1 VAKYKFKTK
10 PYTHQI
16 EALKVLL
23 RNRGGALFMEM
34 GTGKSKVC
42 IDWVAAEAVRLDE
55 RAPGVRCLIT
65 CPLSVVG
72 VWPKEIAKHDPFAD
86 NDYMGAEYRIV
97 NYDKVW
103 RPHVYDELVE
113 WLCEVPP
120 EKRLIIADESHKI
133 KTHSSRRSKAMHRLG
148 HYTEKKVIASGTP
161 VTNKNTLDLF
171 SQFKFLRE
179 SIFGT
184 HFDHFKQ
191 KVAVFKWNSP
201 VIHRFKNKRWVRK
214 KTKHLVYRIKKDECL
229 DLPPRTHEIIPVFL
243 EPQARRVYDQ
253 LAEQAITEWAGM
265 EVEAPHVLTRMM
277 RLSQITGGW
286 LKGDEGYRKISNV
299 KIEKLKELLDDF
311 QDNERQKL
319 VIYARFK
326 KELIDIRKAVKETN
340 HYYVL
345 TIRGKNRKR
354 RERIY
359 EAFEAIDLPTV
370 LVVQLATGSEG
381 RNELVVAREAVFFSH
396 DQSMVHFHQALD
408 RLHRP
413 GQLHKVTY
421 YHLLAD
427 LTQDPLILLGLRENF
442 RAAEMALKYPKMLH
456 SSADTAQ
463 VQERRHGKKKREKA
477 GRRKEKAEVRRGR

>member
-1 VAKYKFKTK
+1 VAKYHFKTK
-10 PYTHQI
+10 PYKHQV

-23 RNRGGALFMEM
+23 HNHGGALFCEM
-34 GTGKSKVC
+34 GTGKTKII
-42 IDWVAAEAVRLDE
+42 IDWAAAEAIQVDE
-55 RAPGVRCLIT
+55 RAPAVRALVV

-72 VWPKEIAKHDPFAD
+72 VWPKEIAKHDPFAE
-86 NDYMGAEYRIV
+86 NDFMGAEWRII

-103 RPHVYDELVE
+103 RPHIYDEIVE
-113 WLCEVPP
+113 WLTEVPP
-120 EKRLIIADESHKI
+120 ERRIIIADESHKI
-133 KTHSSRRSKAMHRLG
+133 KTYSSRRSKAMHRLG

-184 HFDHFKQ
+184 HFDHFKH
-191 KVAVFKWNSP
+191 KVAVFQWNSP
-201 VIHRFKNKRWVRK
+201 VIHRFKNKKWVRK
-214 KTKHLVYRIKKDECL
+214 KTQHLVYRIKKDECL

-243 EPQARRVYDQ
+243 EKHARIVYDQ
-253 LAEQAITEWAGM
+253 MAEQAITEWAGM
-265 EVEAPHVLTRMM
+265 GVEAPHVLTRMM

-286 LKGDEGYRKISNV
+286 LKGDEGYRKISNA
-299 KIEKLKELLDDF
+299 KIIQLIELLEDLK
-311 QDNERQKL
+311 DNDREKI

-326 KELIDIRKAVKETN
+326 KEMIDIREAVKSLN
-340 HYYVL
+340 HYRVL

-359 EAFEAIDLPTV
+359 TAFESIEIPTV

-381 RNELVVAREAVFFSH
+381 RNELVVAREAIFFSH

-421 YHLLAD
+421 YHLLIENS
-427 LTQDPLILLGLRENF
+427 QDPLVLLGLRENF

-456 SSADTAQ
+456 SSTDTAQ
-463 VQERRHGKKKREKA
+463 IEEKPRRAKKRSKAKKK
-477 GRRKEKAEVRRGR
+477 

>member
-1 VAKYKFKTK
+1 MAKYRFKTK
-10 PYTHQI
+10 PYRHQVD
-16 EALKVLL
+16 ALKVLL

-34 GTGKSKVC
+34 GTGKSKVA
-42 IDWVAAEAVRLDE
+42 IDWAAAESIRVDE
-55 RAPGVRCLIT
+55 RAPKLRALVT

-86 NDYMGAEYRIV
+86 NDFMGVEWKVIH
-97 NYDKVW
+97 YDVIW
-103 RPHVYDELVE
+103 RPHIYDELVE

-120 EKRLIIADESHKI
+120 TQRLIIADESHKI
-133 KTHSSRRSKAMHRLG
+133 KTYSTRRSKAMHRLG
-148 HYTEKKVIASGTP
+148 HYTEMKVIMSGTP

-191 KVAVFKWNSP
+191 KVAIYKWNSP
-201 VIHRFKNKRWVRK
+201 VIHRFKNQKWVRK
-214 KTKHLVYRIKKDECL
+214 KTQHLVYRIKKDECL

-243 EPQARRVYDQ
+243 EPKARKIYDQ
-253 LAEQAITEWAGM
+253 LAQQAITEFAGL

-286 LKGDEGYRKISNV
+286 LKGEEGYRKISNA
-299 KIEKLKELLDDF
+299 KIEVYEDLLGNLKAS
-311 QDNERQKL
+311 ERKK
-319 VIYARFK
+319 VVVFARFK
-326 KELIDIRKAVKETN
+326 KEIIDLRVATKKVG
-340 HYYVL
+340 YRVL

-359 EAFEAIDLPTV
+359 AAFESADVYTV

-381 RNELVVAREAVFFSH
+381 RNELVVAREAIFFSH

-413 GQLHKVTY
+413 GQKHKVTY
-421 YHLLAD
+421 FHLLID
-427 LTQDPLILLGLRENF
+427 KSQDPLILLSLRENF
-442 RAAEMALKYPKMLH
+442 RAAEMALKYPKLLH
-456 SSADTAQ
+456 SSADAAQ
-463 VQERRHGKKKREKA
+463 LQEG
-477 GRRKEKAEVRRGR
+477 

>member
-1 VAKYKFKTK
+1 M
-10 PYTHQI
+10 
-16 EALKVLL
+16 LL
-23 RNRGGALFMEM
+23 RNHGGALFMEM
-34 GTGKSKVC
+34 GTGKTKTI
-42 IDWVAAEAVRLDE
+42 IDWTAAEAIRIDE
-55 RAPGVRCLIT
+55 RAPAVRALVV

-72 VWPKEIAKHDPFAD
+72 VWPKEIQKHDPFAE
-86 NDYMGAEYRIV
+86 NDFMGAEWRII
-97 NYDKVW
+97 NYDKIW
-103 RPHVYDELVE
+103 RPHVYDDLVE
-113 WLCEVPP
+113 WLTEVPP
-120 EKRLIIADESHKI
+120 ERRIIIADESHKI
-133 KTHSSRRSKAMHRLG
+133 KTYSSRRSKAMHRLG

-191 KVAVFKWNSP
+191 KVAVFQWNSP
-201 VIHRFKNKRWVRK
+201 VIHRFKNKKWVRK
-214 KTKHLVYRIKKDECL
+214 KTQHLVYRIKKDECL

-243 EPQARRVYDQ
+243 EPTARRVYDQ

-286 LKGDEGYRKISNV
+286 LKGEEGYRKISNV
-299 KIEKLKELLDDF
+299 KIEKMTELLEDF
-311 QDNERQKL
+311 QDNERQKV
-319 VIYARFK
+319 VIYCRFK
-326 KELIDIRKAVKETN
+326 KEVIDIRKAIKKTN

-345 TIRGKNRKR
+345 TVRGANRKR

-359 EAFEAIDLPTV
+359 TAFESIDLPTV
-370 LVVQLATGSEG
+370 LVVMLATGSEG
-381 RNELVVAREAVFFSH
+381 RNELVVAREAIFFSH

-413 GQLHKVTY
+413 GQMHKVTY

-427 LTQDPLILLGLRENF
+427 LTQDALILLGLRENF
-442 RAAEMALKYPKMLH
+442 RAAEMALKYPRLLH

-463 VQERRHGKKKREKA
+463 IQEKSQGAKKRRKTKKKQA
-477 GRRKEKAEVRRGR
+477 

>member
-1 VAKYKFKTK
+1 
-10 PYTHQI
+10 
-16 EALKVLL
+16 
-23 RNRGGALFMEM
+23 MEM

-42 IDWVAAEAVRLDE
+42 IDWVAAEAIRLDE

-86 NDYMGAEYRIV
+86 NDYMGAEYRII
-97 NYDKVW
+97 NYDKIW
-103 RPHVYDELVE
+103 RPHIYDELVE

-133 KTHSSRRSKAMHRLG
+133 KTYSSRRSKAMHRLG
-148 HYTEKKVIASGTP
+148 HHTEKKVIASGTP
-161 VTNKNTLDLF
+161 VTNKNILDLF

-191 KVAVFKWNSP
+191 KVAVYKWNSP
-201 VIHRFKNKRWVRK
+201 IILRFKNQRWVRK
-214 KTKHLVYRIKKDECL
+214 KTEHMVYRIKKDECL
-229 DLPPRTHEIIPVFL
+229 DLPPRTHEIVPVFL
-243 EPQARRVYDQ
+243 EPRARKIYDQ
-253 LAEQAITEWAGM
+253 LAEQAITEWAGL

-286 LKGDEGYRKISNV
+286 LKGDEGYRKISNA
-299 KIEKLKELLDDF
+299 KIEKLEELLADF
-311 QDNERQKL
+311 KENDREKI
-319 VIYARFK
+319 VIFARFK
-326 KELIDIRKAVKETN
+326 KEISDIRAAVKRGN
-340 HYYVL
+340 HYGVL
-345 TIRGKNRKR
+345 CIRGKNRKR

-359 EAFEAIDLPTV
+359 TAFESLEIPTV

-413 GQLHKVTY
+413 GQKHKVTY
-421 YHLLAD
+421 YHLLAER
-427 LTQDPLILLGLRENF
+427 TQDPLILLGLRENF
-442 RAAEMALKYPKMLH
+442 RASEMALKYPKMLH

-463 VQERRHGKKKREKA
+463 VQEGSGGKKKQWKKVQKGSRSKETRVRS
-477 GRRKEKAEVRRGR
+477 RR